1 MKHYS
6 VQADRCGFTLI
17 ELMTAIALVSIVI
30 LSIGFLL
37 ADGQRALARQ
47 RSRVFSD
54 AAADGF
60 AIQKVFDAVCRKAS
74 MRKAVIADEG
84 RTLELYYW
92 NAGSTASSP
101 ENYARFYQ
109 SDRDVFIQHGRLL
122 PGTWQPDADAP
133 VSTILLA
140 RQVDTIAFVAEGT
153 SVQMFLTFEDP
164 DLMPV
169 VCSSVRH
176 ND

>member
-1 MKHYS
+1 MRQLGRKTS
-6 VQADRCGFTLI
+6 RCGFTLI
-17 ELMTAIALVSIVI
+17 ELITAIALVSIVI
-30 LSIGFLL
+30 LGIGFLL

-54 AAADGF
+54 AAVDGF
-60 AIQKVFDAVCRKAS
+60 AIQRVFDAVCRKAS
-74 MRKAVIADEG
+74 VRKAIVTDEG

-92 NAGSTASSP
+92 NAGSTASAP

-109 SDRDVFIQHGRLL
+109 SGSDVFIQHGRLL
-122 PGTWQPDADAP
+122 PGTWQPDADVP

-140 RQVDTIAFVAEGT
+140 RQVDAVNFTADGT
-153 SVQMFLTFEDP
+153 SLRMFLIYENP

-176 ND
+176 NN